1 MSTVSYITIPI
12 ASLNIDSPK
21 TIAYKLTSASISL
34 NMARTETGSVAL
46 IKLPKAKDSFQLK
59 SGESG
64 VYPTAQNRTDEVK
77 IAMKVPKK
85 EKASTV
91 PKFAKKDVLFILK
104 PDSKMIGG
112 KSRIINIVP
121 KCFDTFVKYSSISK
135 AWHKRPARMPT
146 NTVRPASYRYLC
158 LDFLR

>member
-12 ASLNIDSPK
+12 ASLKIDSPN
-21 TIAYKLTSASISL
+21 TIAYRLTSASISL
-34 NMARTETGSVAL
+34 KMARTETGSVAL

-77 IAMKVPKK
+77 IAMKVPKN

-112 KSRIINIVP
+112 KSRIINRFP
-121 KCFDTFVKYSSISK
+121 KCFDTFVKYSSILK

-146 NTVRPASYRYLC
+146 TTVRPASCKYLC